1 MGTIGRPRAE
11 EGNAEESRGD
21 LARPSGEPLKDRM
34 DPILAGGELGQP
46 SVLRSRGRGLRGDRG
61 RAPPRPCR
69 AWPPRRAAAAP
80 GMIMWAALT

>member
-1 MGTIGRPRAE
+1 MGIIGKPKVE
-11 EGNAEESRGD
+11 EGNAEESRED

-34 DPILAGGELGQP
+34 GPTPPGGELGQP
-46 SVLRSRGRGLRGDRG
+46 SVLRSSGRGLRGDRG

-80 GMIMWAALT
+80 GMMMWAALT